1 MKRIIKILVWIVGIW
16 AGLTIAAEIA
26 LTSPIVTKTINKYA
40 AEYIYGNLS
49 FGRASVSL
57 FRDYP
62 SVNLK
67 LEDFSITYPSDRFD
81 SSEKIGAQGHL
92 MRAGSGET
100 ADTLA
105 SFSRFSVSVSP
116 VQLLLGK
123 ISIPSVE
130 LVKPRIF
137 AHTYGDGKTN
147 LDMFILGADSTQS
160 EETEESGSL
169 TLPKISIG
177 KVHLTENPRI
187 VYTDSKDTIFALI
200 NMRRA
205 LFDGYLTSEGLGKS
219 EIDFKLDSMIVAG
232 RLAADTLSFTLDGL
246 DIKGNSE
253 RTEFHAEAKTRLATS
268 AFGRAR
274 IPIVVDGEMS
284 FPEDSVMAVQVDRIA
299 MKVASIPIHGSAS
312 VRLVELGPDNLPD
325 MKAALEI
332 PQSTVRIPGFDYDIA
347 FALKA
352 NAATDSRGRMN
363 VTLGKAAVSTYGL
376 ELDAAGSVKDLLGG
390 DPSVSVAGKL
400 SASLDSLSTFIP
412 DTMQM
417 EAHGWLRAEVDG
429 NMNLSQMDI
438 YNFSKSE
445 MTGKIVGDSICLRS
459 AKDSLDVDI
468 MGLSVVLGPEERIS
482 RRDSTKTRRLMAVTG
497 TVANADMAYGSSM
510 HLKAEGLTVAAQ
522 NSMSSDTSRINPLAG
537 QLSAKKFSFTDAAGM
552 SVKLDN
558 SANSFS
564 LRPKRGS
571 KKVPQL
577 SFRSKN
583 KKITL
588 IAERNR
594 AILTDANLS
603 ATAAMNTVETRA
615 RRKAY
620 MDSLSR
626 VYPGVPRDSLLIH
639 ARSKRQV
646 RELPEWMQDEDFRK
660 QDIDIRL
667 DETMAKYFREWD
679 LNGDVDIRTGI
690 VMTPYFPLRNILRG
704 FEAHFN
710 NDEVGIDSLKFM
722 SGESELALEGKLSGL
737 KRALGGRGRARGVL
751 KLDAEFT
758 SQGMNAN
765 ELLRAYATG
774 SRFNPESLKGSS
786 EEMTDAEFLK
796 AVVVS
801 DTAATEELG
810 ATLFVIPANVMAD
823 IRVDAH
829 HIKYSDLDITD
840 LVSKVTMKERCVQM
854 TNTSAVSNMGNISF
868 DAFYST
874 KSKEDLKTG
883 FSLNFE
889 DITAEKVLDLMP
901 AADTLMPLLKSFK
914 GLLNCELAATA
925 SLDTNMNILT
935 PTINGVMRISG
946 DDLSMSDNELFRTLA
961 KKLFFKNKKEGIID
975 EMMIEGLIKDNT
987 LEIFPFVLKIDRYT
1001 LALSG
1006 VQNLDMSFKYHVS
1019 VLRSPFLIKLGI
1031 DLSGDSFD
1039 DMRFRIGRPK
1049 YKTTRI
1055 PLFSPVID
1063 RTKLNLVTSI
1073 RNIFAKGVE
1082 AAVKENEMQEVI
1094 EEHKKETGYVQAIDQ
1109 ELEPLSEDE
1118 QKQMEADEAASVAEE
1133 AAVAEG
1139 AATEGAETEG
1149 QDGPDNNEETIE
1161 NNTDNE

>member
-1 MKRIIKILVWIVGIW
+1 MTKKTVKFILWTVGIL
-16 AGLTIAAEIA
+16 AALTLAIEVA
-26 LTSPIVTKTINKYA
+26 LTSPLATKTLNKYA
-40 AEYIYGNLS
+40 AEYIDGDLS

-57 FRDYP
+57 LRDFP
-62 SVNLK
+62 SVNVK
-67 LEDFSITYPSDRFD
+67 LEDFSITYPADRFD
-81 SSEKIGAQGHL
+81 ESEKIGAQGHL
-92 MRAGSGET
+92 MRAGRGET

-116 VQLLLGK
+116 ARLLFGR
-123 ISIPSVE
+123 IHVPHVE

-137 AHTYGDGKTN
+137 AHSYGDGKTN
-147 LDMFILGADSTQS
+147 WDIFIIDSDTTDD
-160 EETEESGSL
+160 ETETETSDEFP
-169 TLPKISIG
+169 LPKISIG
-177 KVHLTENPRI
+177 KVQLVENPRI
-187 VYTDSKDTIFALI
+187 VYTDSRDTIFALI

-205 LFDGYLTSEGLGKS
+205 ILDGHITTEGLAKS
-219 EIDFKLDSMIVAG
+219 KIDFRLDSMMIAG
-232 RLAADTLSFTLDGL
+232 RLAADTLSFALDGL
-246 DIKGNSE
+246 KVKGDNE

-284 FPEDSVMAVQVDRIA
+284 FPEDSVLAVQVDRIA
-299 MKVASIPIHGSAS
+299 MKVASVPINGSAS
-312 VRLVELGPDNLPD
+312 VRMVELGPDNLPE
-325 MKAALEI
+325 MKAAFEI
-332 PQSTVRIPGFDYDIA
+332 PQSTLRVPGFDYDIT
-347 FALKA
+347 FALQA
-352 NAATDSRGRMN
+352 NAGTDSRGQMN
-363 VTLGKAAVSTYGL
+363 MNLGKAAISTYGL
-376 ELDAAGSVKDLLGG
+376 DLDATGSVKDLLGV

-400 SASLDSLSTFIP
+400 SASLDSLATFIP

-429 NMNLSQMDI
+429 SMNLSQMDI

-468 MGLSVVLGPEERIS
+468 MGLSVVLGPEERVS

-497 TVANADMAYGSSM
+497 NVVSADMAYGSSM
-510 HLKAEGLTVAAQ
+510 RLKAEDLTVAAQ

-537 QLSAKKFSFTDAAGM
+537 QLSVKNFAFTDASGM
-552 SVKLDN
+552 SVKLSN
-558 SANSFS
+558 SSNSFS
-564 LRPKRGS
+564 LRPKKGS
-571 KKVPQL
+571 KKIPQL
-577 SFRSKN
+577 SFKSQN
-583 KKITL
+583 KRITL
-588 IAERNR
+588 IAESNR

-620 MDSLSR
+620 MDSLAK
-626 VYPGVPRDSLLIH
+626 VYPDVPRDSLLSY
-639 ARSKRQV
+639 ARSKRQI
-646 RELPEWMQDEDFRK
+646 RELPEWMKDEDFRK

-667 DETMAKYFREWD
+667 DETVAKYFREWD
-679 LNGDVDIRTGI
+679 LNGDIDIRTGI

-704 FEAHFN
+704 FEAHFT
-710 NDEVGIDSLKFM
+710 NDEIGIDSLKFM
-722 SGESELALEGKLSGL
+722 SGESELALEGKLTGL
-737 KRALGGRGRARGVL
+737 RRALSGIGRARGIL

-758 SQGMNAN
+758 SKGMNAN
-765 ELLRAYATG
+765 ELLRAYVSG
-774 SRFNPESLKGSS
+774 SKFNPETLKDSN

-801 DTAATEELG
+801 DTTAVEDLG
-810 ATLFVIPANVMAD
+810 SSLFVVPANIMAD

-840 LVSKVTMKERCVQM
+840 LVSKLTMKERCVQL
-854 TNTSAVSNMGNISF
+854 TNTSAVSNMGNITF

-874 KSKEDLKTG
+874 RSKEDLKTG

-914 GLLNCELAATA
+914 GLLNCEIAATA

-935 PTINGVMRISG
+935 PSINGVMRISG

-975 EMMIEGLIKDNT
+975 EMVIEGLIKDNT
-987 LEIFPFVLKIDRYT
+987 LEIFPFVLKIDRYA

-1019 VLRSPFLIKLGI
+1019 VLKSPFLIKLGI
-1031 DLSGDSFD
+1031 DLSGDNFD
-1039 DMRFRIGRPK
+1039 DMKFRIGRPK
-1049 YKTTRI
+1049 YKTTKI
-1055 PLFSPVID
+1055 PLFTSVID
-1063 RTKLNLVTSI
+1063 QTKINLVASI

-1082 AAVKENEMQEVI
+1082 NAIKENEMQEVI
-1094 EEHKKETGYVQAIDQ
+1094 EEHKKETGYVQAVDQ
-1109 ELEPLSEDE
+1109 ELEPLSEQE
-1118 QKQMEADEAASVAEE
+1118 QKQMEEDEAAEE
-1133 AAVAEG
+1133 AAETVAAG
-1139 AATEGAETEG
+1139 S
-1149 QDGPDNNEETIE
+1149 E
-1161 NNTDNE
+1161 NNDETTEKQQDNE

>member
-1 MKRIIKILVWIVGIW
+1 MKRITKILLWIVGIW
-16 AGLTIAAEIA
+16 AGLTIAAEVA
-26 LTSPIVTKTINKYA
+26 LTSPFVTKTINKYA
-40 AEYIYGNLS
+40 AEYIDGNLS

-123 ISIPSVE
+123 ISIHSVE

-147 LDMFILGADSTQS
+147 LNMFILEADSTQS
-160 EETEESGSL
+160 KETEESGSL

-205 LFDGYLTSEGLGKS
+205 LFDGHLTSEGLGKS

-246 DIKGNSE
+246 DIKGTSE

-390 DPSVSVAGKL
+390 DPSVSVSGKL

-417 EAHGWLRAEVDG
+417 EAHGWLRADVDG

-468 MGLSVVLGPEERIS
+468 MGLSVVLGPEERTS

-571 KKVPQL
+571 KKIPQL

-765 ELLRAYATG
+765 ELLRAYVAG
-774 SRFNPESLKGSS
+774 SKFNPESLKGSS

-1118 QKQMEADEAASVAEE
+1118 QKQMEADEAASEAEE
-1133 AAVAEG
+1133 AAAEGAAAEG
-1139 AATEGAETEG
+1139 AATEG
-1149 QDGPDNNEETIE
+1149 QDGPENNEETIE

>member
-1 MKRIIKILVWIVGIW
+1 MKRITKILLWIVGIW
-16 AGLTIAAEIA
+16 AGLTIAAEVA
-26 LTSPIVTKTINKYA
+26 LTSPFVTKTINKYA
-40 AEYIYGNLS
+40 AEYIDGNLS

-123 ISIPSVE
+123 ISIHSVE

-147 LDMFILGADSTQS
+147 LNMFILGADSTQS

-169 TLPKISIG
+169 TLPKISIR

-205 LFDGYLTSEGLGKS
+205 LFDGHLTSEGLGKS

-390 DPSVSVAGKL
+390 DPSVSVSGKL

-417 EAHGWLRAEVDG
+417 EAHGWLRADVDG

-468 MGLSVVLGPEERIS
+468 MGLSVVLGPEEHIS

-571 KKVPQL
+571 KKIPQL

-765 ELLRAYATG
+765 ELLRAYAAG
-774 SRFNPESLKGSS
+774 SKFNPESLKGSS

-823 IRVDAH
+823 IRIDAH

-1118 QKQMEADEAASVAEE
+1118 QKQMEADEAASEAEE
-1133 AAVAEG
+1133 AAAEGAAAEG
-1139 AATEGAETEG
+1139 AATEG
-1149 QDGPDNNEETIE
+1149 QDGPENNEETIE

>member
-1 MKRIIKILVWIVGIW
+1 MKRIAKILLWILGLW
-16 AGLTIAAEIA
+16 AALTIAAEIA
-26 LTSPIVTKTINKYA
+26 LTSPFVTKTINRYA
-40 AEYIYGNLS
+40 AEYIDGNLS

-81 SSEKIGAQGHL
+81 SSERIGAQGHL
-92 MRAGSGET
+92 MRAGRGET
-100 ADTLA
+100 VDTLA
-105 SFSRFSVSVSP
+105 SFSRFSVSISP
-116 VQLLLGK
+116 AKLLFGR
-123 ISIPSVE
+123 IDIPSVE

-137 AHTYGDGKTN
+137 AHIYGDGKTN
-147 LDMFILGADSTQS
+147 MDMFILGTDSTQS
-160 EETEESGSL
+160 EETKEASDF

-177 KVHLTENPRI
+177 KVHFTENPRI

-205 LFDGYLTSEGLGKS
+205 LFDGHITSEGLDKS
-219 EIDFKLDSMIVAG
+219 EIDFELDSMIVAG

-246 DIKGNSE
+246 DFKGNSE
-253 RTEFHAEAKTRLATS
+253 RTEFHAEARTRLATS

-274 IPIVVDGEMS
+274 IPVIIDGEMS

-312 VRLVELGPDNLPD
+312 FRLVELGPHNLPD
-325 MKAALEI
+325 MKAAFEI

-347 FALKA
+347 FTLKA
-352 NAATDSRGRMN
+352 SAATDSRGRMN
-363 VTLGKAAVSTYGL
+363 VNLGKAVISTYGL

-390 DPSVSVAGKL
+390 DPSVSVEGKL

-429 NMNLSQMDI
+429 SMNLSQMDI

-468 MGLSVVLGPEERIS
+468 MGLSVVLGPEERTS

-497 TVANADMAYGSSM
+497 TVANADMAYRSSM

-552 SVKLDN
+552 SIKLDN

-588 IAERNR
+588 VAERNR
-594 AILTDANLS
+594 AILTDADLS

-620 MDSLSR
+620 MDSLAR
-626 VYPGVPRDSLLIH
+626 VYPGIPRDSLLSH
-639 ARSKRQV
+639 ARSKRQI
-646 RELPEWMQDEDFRK
+646 RELPDWMKDEDFRK

-679 LNGDVDIRTGI
+679 LNGDINIRTGI

-722 SGESELALEGKLSGL
+722 SGESELSLEGKLTGL
-737 KRALGGRGRARGVL
+737 RRALGGIGSTRGLL

-765 ELLRAYATG
+765 ELLRAYAAG
-774 SRFNPESLKGSS
+774 SKFNPESLKGSS

-801 DTAATEELG
+801 DTAAVEEMG
-810 ATLFVIPANVMAD
+810 PTLFVIPANVMAD

-874 KSKEDLKTG
+874 KSKDDLKTG

-946 DDLSMSDNELFRTLA
+946 NDLSMSDNELFRTLA
-961 KKLFFKNKKEGIID
+961 RKLFFKNKKEGVID
-975 EMMIEGLIKDNT
+975 EMIIEGLIKDNT

-1049 YKTTRI
+1049 YKTTKI

-1063 RTKLNLVTSI
+1063 QTKLNLVTSI

-1082 AAVKENEMQEVI
+1082 AAVKENEMQEII
-1094 EEHKKETGYVQAIDQ
+1094 EEHKKETGYVQAVEQ
-1109 ELEPLSEDE
+1109 ELEPLSEEE
-1118 QKQMEADEAASVAEE
+1118 QKQMDADEAASEAEE
-1133 AAVAEG
+1133 AALEEG
-1139 AATEGAETEG
+1139 AATEG
-1149 QDGPDNNEETIE
+1149 QDGSENKEETIE